1 MSSSVSDRA
10 EVVGP
15 AEVLLRH
22 AADQHPTHD
31 PKALQVIE
39 FMQTED
45 GDIALD
51 EAQDFDLLHRISK
64 LLGRD
69 RGLGSGSLDQDWLC
83 VLLREPVAETSG
95 AVFVGKRLALERL
108 VQQAFEHRI
117 TRAEIQLIL
126 QTLAG
131 LSLQLSAVRDRV
143 SIETKKS
150 QSKSVLSKLGF
161 PDLGNLRVVLLAR
174 LLTEVMR

>member
-1 MSSSVSDRA
+1 MSDRA

-15 AEVLLRH
+15 AEELLRH
-22 AADQHPTHD
+22 AADQHPIHD

-51 EAQDFDLLHRISK
+51 EAHDFDLLHRISQ

-83 VLLREPVAETSG
+83 ILLREPAAETSG